1 MQESTFEQVIKFLRV
16 NDDAVKTNCFKLLL
30 NILSRIFEKAPTN
43 EFKIFE
49 MGMLSSNNTK
59 MSKDD
64 EQELQQLKV
73 KARESCFGFASQIV
87 KEVISRELTFT
98 DQTIT
103 GTNISDF
110 ANRPRLG
117 LMRLSAIELLD
128 KLQLSYGIRMLDVIK
143 EADLFP
149 SLLQM
154 YALYPYNDIALRHV
168 TNLISFALD
177 PALAKTLSERSAP
190 PKRPSR
196 ILDLEPISTLD

>member
-1 MQESTFEQVIKFLRV
+1 M
-16 NDDAVKTNCFKLLL
+16 
-30 NILSRIFEKAPTN
+30 
-43 EFKIFE
+43 
-49 MGMLSSNNTK
+49 
-59 MSKDD
+59 KD
-64 EQELQQLKV
+64 
-73 KARESCFGFASQIV
+73 S
-87 KEVISRELTFT
+87 ISRELSFT
-98 DQTIT
+98 DETIS

-110 ANRPRLG
+110 ANRHRLG

-149 SLLQM
+149 SLLKM
-154 YALYPYNDIALRHV
+154 YALFPYNDIALKHV

-196 ILDLEPISTLD
+196 ILDLEPISSLEQDMEALTTESAD

>member
-1 MQESTFEQVIKFLRV
+1 M
-16 NDDAVKTNCFKLLL
+16 
-30 NILSRIFEKAPTN
+30 
-43 EFKIFE
+43 
-49 MGMLSSNNTK
+49 
-59 MSKDD
+59 
-64 EQELQQLKV
+64 
-73 KARESCFGFASQIV
+73 
-87 KEVISRELTFT
+87 KEIISRELTFAHE
-98 DQTIT
+98 TIQ

-110 ANRPRLG
+110 VNRPRLG

-143 EADLFP
+143 EADLFA

-154 YALYPYNDIALRHV
+154 YALYPYNDIALKHV